1 MAGVGI
7 ATGNRWRPG
16 HNGSTLVMKDR
27 SRCQKGITVAT
38 VPIDEHNAAECISG
52 TGQFNKNRREGVG
65 SDRQRPFETRVL
77 TGSADGE
84 RGAKNKIGA

>member
-52 TGQFNKNRREGVG
+52 TGQFNKHRREGVG

-77 TGSADGE
+77 TRSADGE
-84 RGAKNKIGA
+84 CGAKNKVLA